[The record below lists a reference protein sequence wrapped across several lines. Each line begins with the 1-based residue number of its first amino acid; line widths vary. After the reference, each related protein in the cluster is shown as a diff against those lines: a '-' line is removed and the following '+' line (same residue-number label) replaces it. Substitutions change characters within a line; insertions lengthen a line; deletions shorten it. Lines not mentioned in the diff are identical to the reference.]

1 MAVTEEVKVRKHNLR
16 LYPKYLMLGYDLLFF
31 YGIRVMFLLDVK
43 GITESQILLAA
54 TVYALSMIV
63 MQVPAT
69 LLASKIGY
77 KNTAIAGN
85 IFNIIWAILMIT
97 FDGFAGLALSQFVS
111 AIAFALKYVSEPNLL
126 STSIPQAPTYQRNEI
141 FSRLDKKGFSRYCIF
156 SAISTIISGFLYD
169 INPYIPI
176 FLCLICVIAATAI
189 SFNFYDIQEEESKES
204 FKDYIKDLKKG
215 YKFITK
221 SKRLRAL
228 LVMTGA
234 VWGIIVLLDSYQL
247 TLLQDI
253 GATSVQVGFI
263 FAMFE
268 LTRGLFSNTAL
279 DFNKKFKNRSL
290 TNILLI
296 FAIGFILAGIIA
308 MTQLPFYTK
317 LVIIVVILLI
327 MGAANAI
334 DQILAKKYVNNF
346 ASTKILPAI
355 YSSKSICDN
364 IFRTIITL
372 LGSAIVGIYNI
383 DIAMIVMGIF
393 ILILTLVLTV
403 YSKDK
408 LGLKPEE
415 YTQKDIYK
423 R

>member
-1 MAVTEEVKVRKHNLR
+1 
-16 LYPKYLMLGYDLLFF
+16 MLGYDLLFF

-97 FDGFAGLALSQFVS
+97 FDGFAGLALSQFISGV
-111 AIAFALKYVSEPNLL
+111 AFALKFVSEPNLL

-156 SAISTIISGFLYD
+156 SAISTVISGFLYN

-176 FLCLICVIAATAI
+176 FMCLICVIAATAI
-189 SFNFYDIQEEESKES
+189 SFNFNDIQEVESKES

-228 LVMTGA
+228 LIMTGA

-279 DFNKKFKNRSL
+279 DFNKKFKNKSL
-290 TNILLI
+290 TNILLT

-308 MTQLPFYTK
+308 MSQLPFYTK

>member
-97 FDGFAGLALSQFVS
+97 FDGFAGLALSQFISGV
-111 AIAFALKYVSEPNLL
+111 AFALKFVSEPNLL

-189 SFNFYDIQEEESKES
+189 SFNFYDIQEVESKES

-290 TNILLI
+290 TNILLT

-308 MTQLPFYTK
+308 MSQLPFYTK

-393 ILILTLVLTV
+393 ILILTLGLTV

>member
-97 FDGFAGLALSQFVS
+97 FDGFAGLALSQFISGV
-111 AIAFALKYVSEPNLL
+111 AFALKFVSEPNLL

-189 SFNFYDIQEEESKES
+189 SFNFYDIQDEESKES

-247 TLLQDI
+247 SLLQDI

-290 TNILLI
+290 TNILLT

-308 MTQLPFYTK
+308 MSQLPFYTK

-393 ILILTLVLTV
+393 ILILTLALTV

>member
-85 IFNIIWAILMIT
+85 IFNIIWAILIIT
-97 FDGFAGLALSQFVS
+97 FDGFAGLALSQFISGV
-111 AIAFALKYVSEPNLL
+111 AFALKFVSEPNLL

-189 SFNFYDIQEEESKES
+189 SFNFYDIQDEESKES

-247 TLLQDI
+247 SLLQDI

-290 TNILLI
+290 TNILLT

-308 MTQLPFYTK
+308 MSQLPFYTK
-317 LVIIVVILLI
+317 LIIIVVILLI

>member
-1 MAVTEEVKVRKHNLR
+1 MAVAEETKIRKHNLK
-16 LYPKYLMLGYDLLFF
+16 LYPRYLMLGFDLLFY
-31 YGIRVMFLLDVK
+31 YGIRVMFLTEVK
-43 GITESQILLAA
+43 GITSSQILLSS
-54 TVYALSMIV
+54 TVYAFSMII

-69 LLASKIGY
+69 LLTSKLGY
-77 KNTAIAGN
+77 KNTAITGN
-85 IFNIIWAILMIT
+85 ILNIIWALILIT
-97 FDGFAGLALSQFVS
+97 FKSFAGLALSQVIS
-111 AIAFALKYVSEPNLL
+111 GTAFALKYVSESNLL
-126 STSIPQAPTYQRNEI
+126 SSSIPQAPTYQRNEI

-156 SAISTIISGFLYD
+156 SAISTIISGFLYN

-176 FLCLICVIAATAI
+176 FLSLICIIASTAI
-189 SFNFYDIQEEESKES
+189 SFNFNDIREEESKQS
-204 FKDYIKDLKKG
+204 FKDYMKDLKKG

-228 LVMTGA
+228 LIMTGA
-234 VWGIIVLLDSYQL
+234 IWGIIGLLDSYQL

-253 GATSVQVGFI
+253 GATSVQIGII

-268 LTRGLFSNTAL
+268 LTRGLLSNTAI
-279 DFNKKFKNRSL
+279 DFNKKFKNKSL
-290 TNILLI
+290 TNILLT

-308 MTQLPFYTK
+308 FSHIPFYTK
-317 LVIIVVILLI
+317 LITIVVILLV
-327 MGAANAI
+327 MGGANAI

-346 ASTKILPAI
+346 TSSKILPAI
-355 YSSKSICDN
+355 YSAKSICDN
-364 IFRTIITL
+364 ICRTIITL
-372 LGSAIVGIYNI
+372 LGALVLGIYNI
-383 DIAMIVMGIF
+383 DIATVAMGIF
-393 ILILTLVLTV
+393 ILILTLGLTV

>member
-1 MAVTEEVKVRKHNLR
+1 MAVTEDIKARKQNLK
-16 LYPKYLMLGYDLLFF
+16 LYPKYLMLGYDLLFY
-31 YGIRVMFLLDVK
+31 YGIRVMFLINDK
-43 GITESQILLAA
+43 GITDSQILLAA
-54 TVYALSMIV
+54 TVYAISMIV

-69 LLASKIGY
+69 LLTSKIGY

-85 IFNIIWAILMIT
+85 ILNIIFGILLIT
-97 FDGFAGLALSQFVS
+97 FNGFGGLALVQFIS
-111 AIAFALKYVSEPNLL
+111 GTAFALKYVSESNLL
-126 STSIPQAPTYQRNEI
+126 SSSIPQAPTYQRNEI

-156 SAISTIISGFLYD
+156 SAISTIIAGFLYN

-176 FLCLICVIAATAI
+176 FLSLLCTIAATAI
-189 SFNFYDIQEEESKES
+189 SFNFNDIQEEESKES

-228 LVMTGA
+228 LIMTGA
-234 VWGIIVLLDSYQL
+234 IWGIIVLLDSYQL
-247 TLLQDI
+247 TLLQNI
-253 GATSVQVGFI
+253 GATSVQIGFI

-268 LTRGLFSNTAL
+268 LTRGLFSNTAK
-279 DFNKKFKNRSL
+279 DFNKKFKNKSL
-290 TNILLI
+290 TNILLT
-296 FAIGFILAGIIA
+296 FATCFILAGIIA

-317 LVIIVVILLI
+317 LVVIVIILLI

-355 YSSKSICDN
+355 YSAKSICDN
-364 IFRTIITL
+364 LFRTIVTL

-393 ILILTLVLTV
+393 ILILTLGLTV

-408 LGLKPEE
+408 LGLKPKE

>member
-97 FDGFAGLALSQFVS
+97 FDGFAGLALSQFISGV
-111 AIAFALKYVSEPNLL
+111 AFALKFVSEPNLL

-189 SFNFYDIQEEESKES
+189 SFNFYDIQDEESKES

-290 TNILLI
+290 TNILLA

-308 MTQLPFYTK
+308 MSQLPFYTK

>member
-1 MAVTEEVKVRKHNLR
+1 MVVTEEVKVRKHNLR

-85 IFNIIWAILMIT
+85 IFNIIWAILIIT
-97 FDGFAGLALSQFVS
+97 FDGFAGLALSQFISGV
-111 AIAFALKYVSEPNLL
+111 AFALKFVSEPNLL

-176 FLCLICVIAATAI
+176 FLRLICVIAATAI
-189 SFNFYDIQEEESKES
+189 SFNFYDILEVESKES

-279 DFNKKFKNRSL
+279 DFNKKFKNKSL
-290 TNILLI
+290 TNILLT

-308 MTQLPFYTK
+308 MSQLPFYTK

-393 ILILTLVLTV
+393 ILILTLGLTV

>member
-1 MAVTEEVKVRKHNLR
+1 MAVAEETKIRKHNLK
-16 LYPKYLMLGYDLLFF
+16 LYPRYLMLGFDLLFY
-31 YGIRVMFLLDVK
+31 YGIRVMFLTEVK
-43 GITESQILLAA
+43 GITSPQILLAS
-54 TVYALSMIV
+54 TIYAFSMII

-69 LLASKIGY
+69 LLTSKLGY
-77 KNTAIAGN
+77 KNTAITGN
-85 IFNIIWAILMIT
+85 ILNIIWALILIT
-97 FDGFAGLALSQFVS
+97 FKSFSGLALSQVIS
-111 AIAFALKYVSEPNLL
+111 GTAFALKYVSESNLL
-126 STSIPQAPTYQRNEI
+126 SSSIPQAPTYQRNEI

-156 SAISTIISGFLYD
+156 SAISTIISGFLYN

-176 FLCLICVIAATAI
+176 FLSLICIIASTAI
-189 SFNFYDIQEEESKES
+189 SFNFNDIREEESKQS

-228 LVMTGA
+228 LVMTGT
-234 VWGIIVLLDSYQL
+234 VWGIIGLLDSYQL

-253 GATSVQVGFI
+253 GATSVQIGII

-268 LTRGLFSNTAL
+268 LTRGLFSNTAI
-279 DFNKKFKNRSL
+279 DFNKKFKNKSL
-290 TNILLI
+290 TNILLT

-308 MTQLPFYTK
+308 FSNIPFYTK
-317 LVIIVVILLI
+317 LITIVVILLV
-327 MGAANAI
+327 MGGANAI

-346 ASTKILPAI
+346 TSSKILPAI
-355 YSSKSICDN
+355 YSAKSICDN
-364 IFRTIITL
+364 LLRTVITL
-372 LGSAIVGIYNI
+372 LGAAVLGIYNI
-383 DIAMIVMGIF
+383 DIATVAMGIF
-393 ILILTLVLTV
+393 ILILTLGLTV

>member
-54 TVYALSMIV
+54 TAYALSMIV

-85 IFNIIWAILMIT
+85 IFNIIWAILIIT
-97 FDGFAGLALSQFVS
+97 FDGFAGLALSQFISGV
-111 AIAFALKYVSEPNLL
+111 AFALKFVSEPNLL

-228 LVMTGA
+228 LIMTGA

-308 MTQLPFYTK
+308 MSQLPFYTK
-317 LVIIVVILLI
+317 LIIIVVILLI

>member
-54 TVYALSMIV
+54 TAYALSMIV

-85 IFNIIWAILMIT
+85 IFNIIWAILIIT
-97 FDGFAGLALSQFVS
+97 FDGFAGLALSQFISGV
-111 AIAFALKYVSEPNLL
+111 AFALKFVSEPNLL

-189 SFNFYDIQEEESKES
+189 SFNFYDIQDEESKES

-290 TNILLI
+290 TNILLT

-308 MTQLPFYTK
+308 MSQLPFYTK
-317 LVIIVVILLI
+317 LIIIVVILLI

-393 ILILTLVLTV
+393 ILILTLALTV

>member
-97 FDGFAGLALSQFVS
+97 FDGFAGLALSQFISGV
-111 AIAFALKYVSEPNLL
+111 AFALKFVSEPNLL

-189 SFNFYDIQEEESKES
+189 SFNFNDIQEVESKES

-228 LVMTGA
+228 LIMTGA

-290 TNILLI
+290 TNILLT

-308 MTQLPFYTK
+308 MSQLPFYTK
-317 LVIIVVILLI
+317 LIIIVVILLI

-393 ILILTLVLTV
+393 ILILTLGLTV

>member
-85 IFNIIWAILMIT
+85 IFNIIWAILIIT
-97 FDGFAGLALSQFVS
+97 FDEFAGLALSQFISGV
-111 AIAFALKYVSEPNLL
+111 AFALKFVSEPNLL

-189 SFNFYDIQEEESKES
+189 SFNFYDIQDEESKES

-247 TLLQDI
+247 SLLQDI

-279 DFNKKFKNRSL
+279 DFNKKFK
-290 TNILLI
+290 
-296 FAIGFILAGIIA
+296 IGL
-308 MTQLPFYTK
+308 
-317 LVIIVVILLI
+317 
-327 MGAANAI
+327 
-334 DQILAKKYVNNF
+334 
-346 ASTKILPAI
+346 
-355 YSSKSICDN
+355 
-364 IFRTIITL
+364 
-372 LGSAIVGIYNI
+372 
-383 DIAMIVMGIF
+383 
-393 ILILTLVLTV
+393 
-403 YSKDK
+403 
-408 LGLKPEE
+408 
-415 YTQKDIYK
+415 
-423 R
+423 

>member
-97 FDGFAGLALSQFVS
+97 FDGFAGLALSQFISGV
-111 AIAFALKYVSEPNLL
+111 AFALKFVSEPNLL

-189 SFNFYDIQEEESKES
+189 SFNFYDIQEVESKES

-290 TNILLI
+290 TNILLT

-308 MTQLPFYTK
+308 MSQLPFYTK

-393 ILILTLVLTV
+393 VLILTLVLTV

>member
-43 GITESQILLAA
+43 RITESQILLAA

-97 FDGFAGLALSQFVS
+97 FDGFAGLALSQFISGV
-111 AIAFALKYVSEPNLL
+111 AFALKFVSEPNLL

-290 TNILLI
+290 TNILLT

-308 MTQLPFYTK
+308 MSQLPFYTK

>member
-1 MAVTEEVKVRKHNLR
+1 MAVTEDIKARKQNLK
-16 LYPKYLMLGYDLLFF
+16 LYPKYLMLGYDLLFY
-31 YGIRVMFLLDVK
+31 YGIRVMFLINVK
-43 GITESQILLAA
+43 GITDSQILLAA
-54 TVYALSMIV
+54 TVYAISMIV

-69 LLASKIGY
+69 LLTSKIGY

-85 IFNIIWAILMIT
+85 ILNIIFGILLIT
-97 FDGFAGLALSQFVS
+97 FNGFGGLALVQFIS
-111 AIAFALKYVSEPNLL
+111 GTAFALKYVSESNLL
-126 STSIPQAPTYQRNEI
+126 SSSIPQAPTYQRNEI

-156 SAISTIISGFLYD
+156 SAISTIIAGFLYN

-176 FLCLICVIAATAI
+176 FLSLLCTIAATAI
-189 SFNFYDIQEEESKES
+189 SFNFNDIQEEESKES
-204 FKDYIKDLKKG
+204 FKDYIKDFKKG

-228 LVMTGA
+228 LIMTGA
-234 VWGIIVLLDSYQL
+234 IWGIIVLLDSYQL
-247 TLLQDI
+247 TLLEDI

-279 DFNKKFKNRSL
+279 DFNKKFKNKSL
-290 TNILLI
+290 TNILLT
-296 FAIGFILAGIIA
+296 FATGFILAGIIA

-317 LVIIVVILLI
+317 LVVIVIILLI

-355 YSSKSICDN
+355 YSAKSICDN
-364 IFRTIITL
+364 LFRTIVTL

-383 DIAMIVMGIF
+383 DIAMVVMGIF
-393 ILILTLVLTV
+393 ILILTLGLTV

>member
-1 MAVTEEVKVRKHNLR
+1 MTITEETKARKHNLK

-31 YGIRVMFLLDVK
+31 YGIRVMFLLNVK
-43 GITESQILLAA
+43 GITDSQILLSA

-63 MQVPAT
+63 MQIPAT
-69 LLASKIGY
+69 LLTSKIGY

-85 IFNIIWAILMIT
+85 ILNIIWAILIIT
-97 FDGFAGLALSQFVS
+97 FKDFSGLALSQFIS
-111 AIAFALKYVSEPNLL
+111 GAGFAFKYVSESNLL

-141 FSRLDKKGFSRYCIF
+141 FSKLDKKGFSRYCIF
-156 SAISTIISGFLYD
+156 SAISTIIAGVLYS
-169 INPYIPI
+169 INPYIPL
-176 FLCLICVIAATAI
+176 FLTLICIISATAI
-189 SFNFYDIQEEESKES
+189 SFNFYDIQEEESKQS

-221 SKRLRAL
+221 SKRLRTL
-228 LVMTGA
+228 LIMTGA
-234 VWGIIVLLDSYQL
+234 IWGIIVLLDSYQL

-253 GATSVQVGFI
+253 GASSIQIGII

-268 LTRGLFSNTAL
+268 LTRGLFSNRAL
-279 DFNKKFKNRSL
+279 DFNKKFKNKSL
-290 TNILLI
+290 TNILLT
-296 FAIGFILAGIIA
+296 FATGFILVGIIA
-308 MTQLPFYTK
+308 LSNIPFYTK
-317 LVIIVVILLI
+317 LIIIVILLLI
-327 MGAANAI
+327 MGAGNAI

-346 ASTKILPAI
+346 TSTKILPAI
-355 YSSKSICDN
+355 YSAKSICDN

-372 LGSAIVGIYNI
+372 IGSVIVGIYNI
-383 DIAMIVMGIF
+383 DIAMVAMGIF
-393 ILILTLVLTV
+393 ILILTLGLTV

>member
-54 TVYALSMIV
+54 TAYALSMIV

-85 IFNIIWAILMIT
+85 IFNIIWAILIIT
-97 FDGFAGLALSQFVS
+97 FDGFAGLALSQFISGV
-111 AIAFALKYVSEPNLL
+111 AFALKFVSEPNLL

-189 SFNFYDIQEEESKES
+189 SFNFYDIQDEESKES

-279 DFNKKFKNRSL
+279 DFNKKFKNKSL
-290 TNILLI
+290 TNILLT

-308 MTQLPFYTK
+308 MSQLPFYTK

-408 LGLKPEE
+408 LGLKPEK

>member
-1 MAVTEEVKVRKHNLR
+1 MAVAEETKIRKHNLK
-16 LYPKYLMLGYDLLFF
+16 LYPRYLMLGFDLLFY
-31 YGIRVMFLLDVK
+31 YGIRVMFLTEVK
-43 GITESQILLAA
+43 GITSSQILLSS
-54 TVYALSMIV
+54 TVYAFSMII

-69 LLASKIGY
+69 LLTSKLGY

-85 IFNIIWAILMIT
+85 ILNIIWALILIT
-97 FDGFAGLALSQFVS
+97 FKSFAGLALSQVIS
-111 AIAFALKYVSEPNLL
+111 GTAFALKYVSESNLL
-126 STSIPQAPTYQRNEI
+126 SSSIPQAPTYQRNEI

-156 SAISTIISGFLYD
+156 SAISTIISGFLYN

-176 FLCLICVIAATAI
+176 FLSLICIIASTAI
-189 SFNFYDIQEEESKES
+189 SFNFNDIREEESKQS
-204 FKDYIKDLKKG
+204 FKDYMKDLKKG

-234 VWGIIVLLDSYQL
+234 IWGIIGLLDSYQL

-253 GATSVQVGFI
+253 GATSVQIGII

-268 LTRGLFSNTAL
+268 LTRGLFSNTAI
-279 DFNKKFKNRSL
+279 DFNKKFKNKSL
-290 TNILLI
+290 TNILLT

-308 MTQLPFYTK
+308 FSHIPFYTK
-317 LVIIVVILLI
+317 LITIVVILLV
-327 MGAANAI
+327 MGGANAI

-346 ASTKILPAI
+346 TSTKILPAI
-355 YSSKSICDN
+355 YSAKSICDN
-364 IFRTIITL
+364 ICRTIITL
-372 LGSAIVGIYNI
+372 LGALVLGVYNI
-383 DIAMIVMGIF
+383 DTATVAMGIF
-393 ILILTLVLTV
+393 ILILTLGLTV
-403 YSKDK
+403 YSKEK
-408 LGLKPEE
+408 LGLKPED

>member
-16 LYPKYLMLGYDLLFF
+16 VYPKYLMLGYDLLFF

-97 FDGFAGLALSQFVS
+97 FDGFAGLALSQFISGV
-111 AIAFALKYVSEPNLL
+111 AFALKFVSEPNLL

-290 TNILLI
+290 TNILLT

-308 MTQLPFYTK
+308 MSQLPFYTK
-317 LVIIVVILLI
+317 LIIIVVILLI

-393 ILILTLVLTV
+393 ILILTLGLTV

>member
-97 FDGFAGLALSQFVS
+97 FDGFAGLALSQFISGV
-111 AIAFALKYVSEPNLL
+111 AFALKFVSEPNLL

-189 SFNFYDIQEEESKES
+189 SFNFYDIQDEESKES

-290 TNILLI
+290 TNILLT

-308 MTQLPFYTK
+308 MSQLPFYTK

-393 ILILTLVLTV
+393 ILILTFSKSPKYIPTDEILLSLAYLVL
-403 YSKDK
+403 K
-408 LGLKPEE
+408 
-415 YTQKDIYK
+415 
-423 R
+423 

>member
-1 MAVTEEVKVRKHNLR
+1 MAVTEDIKARKQNLK
-16 LYPKYLMLGYDLLFF
+16 LYPKYLMLGYDLLFY
-31 YGIRVMFLLDVK
+31 YGIRVMFLINDK
-43 GITESQILLAA
+43 GITDSQILLAA
-54 TVYALSMIV
+54 TVYAISMIV

-69 LLASKIGY
+69 LLTSKIGY

-85 IFNIIWAILMIT
+85 ILNIIFGILLIT
-97 FDGFAGLALSQFVS
+97 FNGFGGLALVQFIS
-111 AIAFALKYVSEPNLL
+111 GTAFALKYVSESNLL
-126 STSIPQAPTYQRNEI
+126 SSSIPQAPTYQRNEI

-156 SAISTIISGFLYD
+156 SAISTIIAGFLYN

-176 FLCLICVIAATAI
+176 FLSLLCTIAATAI
-189 SFNFYDIQEEESKES
+189 SFNFNDIQEEESKES

-234 VWGIIVLLDSYQL
+234 IWGIIVLLDSYQL
-247 TLLQDI
+247 TLLQNI
-253 GATSVQVGFI
+253 GATSVQIGFI

-268 LTRGLFSNTAL
+268 LTRGLFSNTAK
-279 DFNKKFKNRSL
+279 DFNKKFKNKSL
-290 TNILLI
+290 TNILLT
-296 FAIGFILAGIIA
+296 FATCFILAGIIA

-317 LVIIVVILLI
+317 LVVIVIILLI

-355 YSSKSICDN
+355 YSAKSICDN
-364 IFRTIITL
+364 LFRTIVTL

-393 ILILTLVLTV
+393 ILILTLGLTV

>member
-1 MAVTEEVKVRKHNLR
+1 MAVAEETKIRKHNLK
-16 LYPKYLMLGYDLLFF
+16 LYPRYLMLGFDLLFY
-31 YGIRVMFLLDVK
+31 YGIRVMFLTEVK
-43 GITESQILLAA
+43 GITSPQILLSS
-54 TVYALSMIV
+54 TIYAFSMII

-69 LLASKIGY
+69 LLTSKLGY
-77 KNTAIAGN
+77 KNTAITGN
-85 IFNIIWAILMIT
+85 ILNIIWALILIT
-97 FDGFAGLALSQFVS
+97 FKSFAGLALSQVIS
-111 AIAFALKYVSEPNLL
+111 GTAFALKYVSESNLL
-126 STSIPQAPTYQRNEI
+126 SSSIPQAPTYQRNEI

-156 SAISTIISGFLYD
+156 SAISTIISGFLYN

-176 FLCLICVIAATAI
+176 FLSLICIIASTAI
-189 SFNFYDIQEEESKES
+189 SFNFNDIREEESKQS
-204 FKDYIKDLKKG
+204 FKDYMKDLKKG

-234 VWGIIVLLDSYQL
+234 IWGIIGLLDSYQL

-253 GATSVQVGFI
+253 GATSVQIGII

-268 LTRGLFSNTAL
+268 LTRGLFSNTAI
-279 DFNKKFKNRSL
+279 DFNKKFKNKSL
-290 TNILLI
+290 TNILLT

-308 MTQLPFYTK
+308 FSHIPFYTK
-317 LVIIVVILLI
+317 LITIVVILLV
-327 MGAANAI
+327 MGGANAI

-346 ASTKILPAI
+346 TSSKILPAI
-355 YSSKSICDN
+355 YSAKSICDN
-364 IFRTIITL
+364 LLRTVITL
-372 LGSAIVGIYNI
+372 LGALVVGIYNI
-383 DIAMIVMGIF
+383 DIATVAMGIF
-393 ILILTLVLTV
+393 ILILTLGLTV

>member
-1 MAVTEEVKVRKHNLR
+1 MVVTEEVKVRKHNLR
-16 LYPKYLMLGYDLLFF
+16 VYPKYLMLGYDLLFF

-97 FDGFAGLALSQFVS
+97 FDGFAGLALSQFISGV
-111 AIAFALKYVSEPNLL
+111 AFALKFVSEPNLL

-156 SAISTIISGFLYD
+156 SAISTVISGFLYN

-176 FLCLICVIAATAI
+176 FMCLICVIAATAI
-189 SFNFYDIQEEESKES
+189 SFNFNDIQEVESKES

-228 LVMTGA
+228 LIMTGA

-279 DFNKKFKNRSL
+279 DFNKKFKNKSL
-290 TNILLI
+290 TNILLT

-308 MTQLPFYTK
+308 MSQLPFYTK

>member
-97 FDGFAGLALSQFVS
+97 FDGFAGLALSQFISGV
-111 AIAFALKYVSEPNLL
+111 AFALKFVSEPNLL

-228 LVMTGA
+228 LIMTGA

-279 DFNKKFKNRSL
+279 DFNKKFKNKSL
-290 TNILLI
+290 TNILLT

-308 MTQLPFYTK
+308 MSQLPFYTK

>member
-97 FDGFAGLALSQFVS
+97 FDGFAGLALSQFISGV
-111 AIAFALKYVSEPNLL
+111 AFALKFVSEPNLL

-189 SFNFYDIQEEESKES
+189 SFNFYDIQEVESKES

-279 DFNKKFKNRSL
+279 DFNKKFKNKSL
-290 TNILLI
+290 TNILLT

-308 MTQLPFYTK
+308 MSQLPFYTK

-393 ILILTLVLTV
+393 ILILTLGLTV

>member
-97 FDGFAGLALSQFVS
+97 FDGFAGLALSQFISGV
-111 AIAFALKYVSEPNLL
+111 AFALKFVSEPNLL

-228 LVMTGA
+228 LIMTGA

-279 DFNKKFKNRSL
+279 DFNKKFKNKSL
-290 TNILLI
+290 TNILLT

-308 MTQLPFYTK
+308 MSQLPFYTK

-408 LGLKPEE
+408 LGLKPEK

>member
-1 MAVTEEVKVRKHNLR
+1 MAVKEEVKVRKHNLR

-97 FDGFAGLALSQFVS
+97 FDGFAGLALSQFISGV
-111 AIAFALKYVSEPNLL
+111 AFALKFVSEPNLL

-156 SAISTIISGFLYD
+156 SAISTVISGFLYN

-176 FLCLICVIAATAI
+176 FMCLICVIAATAI
-189 SFNFYDIQEEESKES
+189 SFNFNDIQEVESKES

-228 LVMTGA
+228 LIMTGA

-279 DFNKKFKNRSL
+279 DFNKKFKNKSL
-290 TNILLI
+290 TNILLT

-308 MTQLPFYTK
+308 MSQLPFYTK

-393 ILILTLVLTV
+393 ILILTLALTV

>member
-1 MAVTEEVKVRKHNLR
+1 MVVTEEVKVRKHNLR

-189 SFNFYDIQEEESKES
+189 SFNFYDIQEVESKES

-290 TNILLI
+290 TNILLT

-308 MTQLPFYTK
+308 MSQLPFYTK
-317 LVIIVVILLI
+317 LIIIVVILLI

-393 ILILTLVLTV
+393 ILILTLGLTV

>member
-85 IFNIIWAILMIT
+85 IFNIIWAILIIT
-97 FDGFAGLALSQFVS
+97 FDGFAGLALSQFISGV
-111 AIAFALKYVSEPNLL
+111 AFALKFVSEPNLL

-189 SFNFYDIQEEESKES
+189 SFNFYDIQEVESKES

-279 DFNKKFKNRSL
+279 DFNKKFKNKSL
-290 TNILLI
+290 TNILLT

-308 MTQLPFYTK
+308 MSQLPFYTK

-393 ILILTLVLTV
+393 ILILTLALTV

>member
-1 MAVTEEVKVRKHNLR
+1 MAVTEDIKARKQNLK
-16 LYPKYLMLGYDLLFF
+16 LYPKYLMLGYDLLFY
-31 YGIRVMFLLDVK
+31 YGIRVMFLINVK
-43 GITESQILLAA
+43 GITDSQILLAA
-54 TVYALSMIV
+54 TVYAISMIV

-69 LLASKIGY
+69 LLTSKIGY

-85 IFNIIWAILMIT
+85 ILNIIFGILLIT
-97 FDGFAGLALSQFVS
+97 FNGFGGLALVQFIS
-111 AIAFALKYVSEPNLL
+111 GTAFALKYVSESNLL
-126 STSIPQAPTYQRNEI
+126 SSSIPQAPTYQRNEI

-156 SAISTIISGFLYD
+156 SAISTIIAGFLYN

-176 FLCLICVIAATAI
+176 FLSLLCTIAATAI
-189 SFNFYDIQEEESKES
+189 SFNFNDIQEEGSKES

-228 LVMTGA
+228 LIMTGA
-234 VWGIIVLLDSYQL
+234 IWGIIVLLDSYQL
-247 TLLQDI
+247 TLLEDI

-279 DFNKKFKNRSL
+279 DFNKKFKNKSL
-290 TNILLI
+290 TNILLT
-296 FAIGFILAGIIA
+296 FATGFILAGIIA

-317 LVIIVVILLI
+317 LVVIVIILLI

-355 YSSKSICDN
+355 YSAKSICDN
-364 IFRTIITL
+364 LFRTIVTL

-383 DIAMIVMGIF
+383 DIAMVVMGIF
-393 ILILTLVLTV
+393 ILILTLGLTV

>member
-189 SFNFYDIQEEESKES
+189 SFNFYDIQEVESKES

-279 DFNKKFKNRSL
+279 DFNKKFKNKSL
-290 TNILLI
+290 TNILLT

-308 MTQLPFYTK
+308 MSQLPFYTK

-393 ILILTLVLTV
+393 ILILTLGLTV

-408 LGLKPEE
+408 LGLKPE
-415 YTQKDIYK
+415 
-423 R
+423 

>member
-54 TVYALSMIV
+54 TAYALSMIV

-85 IFNIIWAILMIT
+85 IFNIIWAILIIT
-97 FDGFAGLALSQFVS
+97 FDGFAGLALSQFISGV
-111 AIAFALKYVSEPNLL
+111 AFALKFVSEPNLL

-228 LVMTGA
+228 LIMTGA

-279 DFNKKFKNRSL
+279 DFNKKFKNKSL
-290 TNILLI
+290 TNILLT

-308 MTQLPFYTK
+308 MSQLPFYTK

-408 LGLKPEE
+408 LGLKPEK

>member
-97 FDGFAGLALSQFVS
+97 FDGFAGLALSQFISGV
-111 AIAFALKYVSEPNLL
+111 AFALKFVSEPNLL

-290 TNILLI
+290 TNILLA

-308 MTQLPFYTK
+308 MSQLPFYTK

>member
-1 MAVTEEVKVRKHNLR
+1 MAVTEEVKVRKHNLK

-97 FDGFAGLALSQFVS
+97 FDGFAGLALSQFISGV
-111 AIAFALKYVSEPNLL
+111 AFALKFVSEPNLL

-156 SAISTIISGFLYD
+156 SAISTVISGFLYN

-176 FLCLICVIAATAI
+176 FMCLICVIAATAI
-189 SFNFYDIQEEESKES
+189 SFNFNDIQEVESKES

-228 LVMTGA
+228 LIMTGA

-279 DFNKKFKNRSL
+279 DFNKKFKNKSL
-290 TNILLI
+290 TNILLT

-308 MTQLPFYTK
+308 MSQLPFYTK

>member
-1 MAVTEEVKVRKHNLR
+1 MAVTEEVKARKHNLR

-97 FDGFAGLALSQFVS
+97 FDGFAGLALSQFISGV
-111 AIAFALKYVSEPNLL
+111 AFALKFVSEPNLL

-156 SAISTIISGFLYD
+156 SAISTVISGFLYN

-176 FLCLICVIAATAI
+176 FMCLICVIAATAI
-189 SFNFYDIQEEESKES
+189 SFNFNDIQEVESKES

-228 LVMTGA
+228 LIMTGA

-279 DFNKKFKNRSL
+279 DFNKKFKNKSL
-290 TNILLI
+290 TNILLT

-308 MTQLPFYTK
+308 MSQLPFYTK

>member
-111 AIAFALKYVSEPNLL
+111 AIAFALKYVSGPNLL

-156 SAISTIISGFLYD
+156 SAVSTIIAGFLYD

-290 TNILLI
+290 TNILLT

-308 MTQLPFYTK
+308 MSQLPFYTK

-364 IFRTIITL
+364 ILRTIITL

-393 ILILTLVLTV
+393 ILILTLGLTV